1 MNRGTGVDA
10 LLVLGVPAV
19 ASGVLAVAF
28 APTAIVGAVTI
39 AAGLAVPAAAAAAVL
54 RRRPRVVTPAD
65 RVTLGRVALTGVV
78 SAGVVLVLSGAVPAR
93 TWTVAAVVGV
103 ALLLDAVDGWV
114 ARRTGTASP
123 AGARLDMTSDAA
135 ALLVLSVLAAVTVGW
150 WVLAI
155 GLMRYA
161 YVAAS
166 WLRPALRS
174 ELAYSQFR
182 RVIAGVQD
190 VALLVA
196 LLPITPVPLAVVV
209 LAGALILL
217 LASFVRDVVSL
228 ERREARVNRDRRG

>member
-1 MNRGTGVDA
+1 MARDDGVDA
-10 LLVLGVPAV
+10 LLVLGAPAV
-19 ASGVLAVAF
+19 VSGVLAVAF
-28 APTAIVGAVTI
+28 APTLGLGALTV
-39 AAGLAVPAAAAAAVL
+39 AAGMAVPAAAVAAL
-54 RRRPRVVTPAD
+54 RRRRPRIITPAD

-78 SAGVVLVLSGAVPAR
+78 AAGVVLVLSGAVPAR

-155 GLMRYA
+155 GLLRYA
-161 YVAAS
+161 FVAAS
-166 WLRPALRS
+166 WLRPALRA
-174 ELAYSQFR
+174 ELAYSQVR

-190 VALLVA
+190 VALLIT
-196 LLPITPVPLAVVV
+196 LLPITPVPLAVGV
-209 LAGALILL
+209 LAGALVLL
-217 LASFVRDVVSL
+217 LGSFARDVVSL
-228 ERREARVNRDRRG
+228 ERRGARVGHDRRG